1 MTVQKLQYKKMRIE
15 DLIELAK
22 QDDIKALE
30 ELLRGEQRNIFAT
43 FSYLSKSRQNVADLT
58 QEALLKVA
66 KNIKSLK
73 NPKYFKSW
81 VNQIVTNIFYD
92 ELRKSARTP
101 DIISIDDEKDETHIL
116 DLKNTIADTHC
127 KPNEKCLSME
137 LEDMI
142 KNEINNLPHHFRIA
156 IVLRE
161 LQGLSY
167 DEIAQITNA
176 SIGTVKSRIA
186 RARNKLQESLKNYI

>member
-1 MTVQKLQYKKMRIE
+1 MTVKKLQYKKMKIE
-15 DLIELAK
+15 DLIMLSQ

-66 KNIKSLK
+66 KNIKTLK

-92 ELRKSARTP
+92 ELRKSARKP
-101 DIISIDDEKDETHIL
+101 DIVSMDDEKDETHIS
-116 DLKNTIADTHC
+116 DLKNTLADTHC

-142 KNEINNLPHHFRIA
+142 KSEINNLPHHFRIA

-167 DEIAQITNA
+167 DEIAQITDA